1 MSDFIC
7 PVCGNR
13 NPQYIGIKYE
23 IVSLVY
29 ALCGS
34 PKTRKT

>member
-13 NPQYIGIKYE
+13 NPQYIGIKNG
-23 IVSLVY
+23 IDSLVY
-29 ALCGS
+29 AACGF